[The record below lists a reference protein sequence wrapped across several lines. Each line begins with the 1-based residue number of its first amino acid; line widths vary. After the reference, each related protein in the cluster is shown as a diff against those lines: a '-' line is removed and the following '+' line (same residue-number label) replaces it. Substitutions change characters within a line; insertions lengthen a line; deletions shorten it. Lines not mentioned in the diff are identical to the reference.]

1 MSKSNLMNSYKRY
14 PVTFVKGEGI
24 YLYDENNEKY
34 IDFVSGVAVNALGH
48 CSPVIKKAIQE
59 QSEKVMHISNY
70 YYSNEAIDLSELL
83 CKDSDFDSVFFTNSG
98 TESIEGAM
106 KICRKYGNSQNTNKN
121 KIISMKN
128 SFHGRSLGALS
139 ITGRE
144 VYKTP
149 FYPMI
154 PGVIEAEFNNIE
166 SLENAFND
174 DVCGVFIE
182 PVQGEGGINA
192 ATPEFLKK
200 ARELCDKHNAL
211 LVFDEIQCG
220 AGRIGTYFCKD
231 TFDVLPDVVCM
242 AKGLG
247 GGFPIGAIVTTGTAS
262 NVITYGNHGTTY
274 GGNPL
279 ACAVSK
285 AVTSTIKNAE
295 FLNDV
300 KEKGNY
306 LKEKLSQL
314 QDKFD
319 FITKVKGLGLLVGI
333 EVSIT
338 PSLITNEAF
347 KNKLLI
353 ITAGENVIR
362 FLPPLNVT
370 KEEIDLFIE
379 RFTEVL
385 KNVQLNLNK

>member
-1 MSKSNLMNSYKRY
+1 MSKGNLMNSYKRY

-70 YYSNEAIDLSELL
+70 YYCNEAIDLSELL

-182 PVQGEGGINA
+182 PVQGEGGINV

-200 ARELCDKHNAL
+200 ARELCDKYNAL

-220 AGRIGTYFCKD
+220 AGRIGTYFCID

-285 AVTSTIKNAE
+285 AVTSTIKNDE
-295 FLNDV
+295 FLKDV

-379 RFTEVL
+379 KFTEVL
-385 KNVQLNLNK
+385 KNVQLNFNK